1 MHAAALLCLDA
12 GFIYLPSFATS
23 YNVTGSKE
31 DLRQALAAAEAL
43 SWAFNPN
50 SNCLRTFEG
59 WMPRPAQHWSAQ
71 IVIIGE
77 QGQSCGLGAVL
88 QEQSEVCML

>member
-1 MHAAALLCLDA
+1 MFIHRQISAAPQFRHYDCCCCCCCA
-12 GFIYLPSFATS
+12 GFIYLPSFAHS
-23 YNVTGSKE
+23 YSVTHNPE
-31 DLRQALAAAEAL
+31 DLRQALAAAEAM

-59 WMPRPAQHWSAQ
+59 WMPRPSTHWSAQ

-77 QGQSCGLGAVL
+77 SL
-88 QEQSEVCML
+88 

>member
-1 MHAAALLCLDA
+1 LTFCLRA
-12 GFIYLPSFATS
+12 GFIYLPSFANS

-31 DLRQALAAAEAL
+31 DLRQALAAAEAM

-59 WMPRPAQHWSAQ
+59 WMPRPAKHWSAQ
-71 IVIIGE
+71 IVIIGKR
-77 QGQSCGLGAVL
+77 
-88 QEQSEVCML
+88 